1 MIIESLSRYWWKRD
15 RRRNARSLEELET
28 FPKLRPP
35 EQRRW
40 LQQSLQ
46 SQIKYFGGR
55 EDALPEWRE
64 AARIQDSNELWRIWA
79 NLPIV
84 NRSLLQTHL
93 HPRNIGS
100 RFGLTGRMD
109 STGGSTGEPT
119 PFFHDTEMIRACAA
133 LGLHARLRMGWD
145 PGRPTIIVWGSERDI
160 GKEVSVHSRLR
171 QLLFGNFMIDGYN
184 LTRRTVERVLALIRR
199 HQPVALYGYSS
210 MLEFVARE
218 TLAMNSYTPQGSV
231 YVAWNGGEMLFP
243 EQVEVFKKAFGVPI
257 LNLYGGRE
265 FSVIACQ
272 YKADDPLH
280 VLRPWQFVEIVDDNG
295 KPAGPGEIGRII
307 CTSTIC
313 RGTPFLRYEVGDL
326 GEYDAAFCDESGIR
340 ALRQIQG
347 RIASV
352 ATLPNGKRI
361 QNLYWN
367 HLMKEFTE
375 VRQFQ
380 IVVKKDGG
388 LRFLLKGD
396 GFSAD
401 REKHLRKIIED
412 FLGDLPIQITWVDS
426 IPLTRQGKLIQV
438 VREAA

>member
-160 GKEVSVHSRLR
+160 GKEVSVHSRLS
-171 QLLFGNFMIDGYN
+171 QVLFGNFMIDGYN
-184 LTRRTVERVLALIRR
+184 LT
-199 HQPVALYGYSS
+199 
-210 MLEFVARE
+210 
-218 TLAMNSYTPQGSV
+218 
-231 YVAWNGGEMLFP
+231 
-243 EQVEVFKKAFGVPI
+243 
-257 LNLYGGRE
+257 
-265 FSVIACQ
+265 
-272 YKADDPLH
+272 
-280 VLRPWQFVEIVDDNG
+280 RPWQFVEIVDDNG